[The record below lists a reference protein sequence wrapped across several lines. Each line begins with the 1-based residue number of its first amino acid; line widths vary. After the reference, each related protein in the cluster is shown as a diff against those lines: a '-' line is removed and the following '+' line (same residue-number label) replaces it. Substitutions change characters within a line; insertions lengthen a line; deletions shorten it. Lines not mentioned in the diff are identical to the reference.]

1 MSINFDTNNTD
12 KIIEHVLVD
21 HDYYNAVLFTHMFK
35 HTLSNGGYL
44 QIPYYMPNSI
54 IRHNLQYSSN
64 LTPQKYQATN
74 LYIFKKSHNVVGVDY
89 DAELVI
95 ENKSVKNND
104 KIYACFLLKIKKFS
118 NDNDNEIDKL
128 LKMSK
133 NPSTYYDDMSFHF
146 DPLIGNQSKIIQYNS
161 DVNRVLIFTN
171 PVPIKEIE
179 FGGYQTIP
187 SSLMLMEPS
196 SYQIIQ
202 INNAD
207 QVDLK
212 EGFQEGYEV
221 MDCQLVD
228 DNGTPQGKK
237 TITKLVEN
245 DSPDNNIVGVMFS
258 IFMVMTIGWFAAPP
272 LYKSMVI
279 NQYKTS
285 ESITFATVFIGIVI
299 ATLGI
304 SLSIDGFS
312 KKYHDSTEGY
322 FGTMILFLLVVS
334 YASIAISRLDTTF
347 NTGPSIN
354 FNTLG
359 SGFITMLSGVF
370 TLLRQPKYLFG
381 QTKPTII
388 VGILPLFSL
397 LLIILSIVCFVGI
410 KNDPD
415 AKKKEKKRKG
425 YIKHLNGLIMGIGSI
440 YGFIAILYYFHMNY
454 PLPTSSASVAVI

>member
-1 MSINFDTNNTD
+1 MSTNFDTNNTD
-12 KIIEHVLVD
+12 KITEHVLVE

-74 LYIFKKSHNVVGVDY
+74 LYIFKKSHNIVGVDY

-118 NDNDNEIDKL
+118 NDNDNDIDKL

-171 PVPIKEIE
+171 PVSIKEIE

-202 INNAD
+202 INGAKN
-207 QVDLK
+207 Q
-212 EGFQEGYEV
+212 EGFQEGYEM

-228 DNGTPQGKK
+228 NKGSIKGKK
-237 TITKLVEN
+237 TLTKLVEN
-245 DSPDNNIVGVMFS
+245 DSPDNKIVGVMFS

-272 LYKSMVI
+272 LYQSMVM

-285 ESITFATVFIGIVI
+285 ESITVATVFIGIIIV
-299 ATLGI
+299 ALGL

-322 FGTMILFLLVVS
+322 IGTMILFLVAVS
-334 YASIAISRLDTTF
+334 YVSITLSRLDKIY
-347 NTGPSIN
+347 NPGPAIVFS
-354 FNTLG
+354 TLG
-359 SGFITMLSGVF
+359 SGFISMLTGVF
-370 TLLRQPKYLFG
+370 TLLKQIKYLFG
-381 QTKPTII
+381 QIKPTII

-415 AKKKEKKRKG
+415 AKKKEKKQKG
-425 YIKHLNGLIMGIGSI
+425 YIKHLTGLIMGIGSI
-440 YGFIAILYYFHMNY
+440 YGFMAILYYFHINYY
-454 PLPTSSASVAVI
+454 PLPISSASSGVM

>member
-1 MSINFDTNNTD
+1 MSTNFDTNNTD
-12 KIIEHVLVD
+12 KITDNVLIE

-54 IRHNLQYSSN
+54 IRHNLQYTSN

-74 LYIFKKSHNVVGVDY
+74 LYIFKKSHNIVGLDY

-118 NDNDNEIDKL
+118 NDNDNDIDKL

-171 PVPIKEIE
+171 PVSIKEIE

-207 QVDLK
+207 QVEIK

-228 DNGTPQGKK
+228 DKGRKKGNK

-245 DSPDNNIVGVMFS
+245 DSPDNKILGVMFS

-272 LYKSMVI
+272 LYKSIVI
-279 NQYKTS
+279 NQYNTS
-285 ESITFATVFIGIVI
+285 ESITVATVFIGIVFFV
-299 ATLGI
+299 LGA
-304 SLSIDGFS
+304 SLIGDGLS
-312 KKYHDSTEGY
+312 KYRDTTESY
-322 FGTMILFLLVVS
+322 FGTMILFLLAVS
-334 YASIAISRLDTTF
+334 YASIAISRLDT
-347 NTGPSIN
+347 N
-354 FNTLG
+354 FNKGPDLDFKTLG
-359 SGFITMLSGVF
+359 SGFISMLTGVF
-370 TLLRQPKYLFG
+370 AMLREIKYLFG
-381 QTKPTII
+381 QIKPTII
-388 VGILPLFSL
+388 VGILPLLSL
-397 LLIILSIVCFVGI
+397 LLIILSIVCFIGI

-415 AKKKEKKRKG
+415 AKKKEKKQKG
-425 YIKHLNGLIMGIGSI
+425 YIKHLTGLIMGIGSI
-440 YGFIAILYYFHMNY
+440 YGFMAILYYFHMN
-454 PLPTSSASVAVI
+454 PIS

>member
-1 MSINFDTNNTD
+1 MSTNFDTNNTD
-12 KIIEHVLVD
+12 KITDNVLVE

-54 IRHNLQYSSN
+54 IRHNLQYTSN

-74 LYIFKKSHNVVGVDY
+74 LYIFKKSHNIVGVDY

-118 NDNDNEIDKL
+118 NDNDNDIDKL

-171 PVPIKEIE
+171 PIPIKEIE

-202 INNAD
+202 INTAD
-207 QVDLK
+207 QVGLK

-228 DNGTPQGKK
+228 DKGTPQGNK

-245 DSPDNNIVGVMFS
+245 DSPDNKIIGIIFS
-258 IFMVMTIGWFAAPP
+258 ILMVMTIGWFAAPP
-272 LYKSMVI
+272 LYKSIVI

-285 ESITFATVFIGIVI
+285 ESITVATVFIGVVI
-299 ATLGI
+299 AALGAG
-304 SLSIDGFS
+304 LVGDGFS
-312 KKYHDSTEGY
+312 KKYYDTTEGY
-322 FGTMILFLLVVS
+322 IGAMILFLVAVS
-334 YASIAISRLDTTF
+334 YASIAFRRLDETY
-347 NTGPSIN
+347 NTGPAIVFS
-354 FNTLG
+354 FSTFD
-359 SGFITMLSGVF
+359 SGFKNMLIGVSTML
-370 TLLRQPKYLFG
+370 TQIKYLFG

-388 VGILPLFSL
+388 VGILPLLSL

-415 AKKKEKKRKG
+415 AKKKEKKQKG
-425 YIKHLNGLIMGIGSI
+425 YIKHLIGLIMGIGSI
-440 YGFIAILYYFHMNY
+440 YGFMAILYYFHMN
-454 PLPTSSASVAVI
+454 PIS

>member
-1 MSINFDTNNTD
+1 MSTNFDTNNTD
-12 KIIEHVLVD
+12 KITEHVLVE
-21 HDYYNAVLFTHMFK
+21 HDYYNAVLYTHMFK

-74 LYIFKKSHNVVGVDY
+74 LYIFKKSHNIVGVDY

-118 NDNDNEIDKL
+118 NDNDNDIDKL

-161 DVNRVLIFTN
+161 DVNRLLIFTN
-171 PVPIKEIE
+171 PVSIKEIE

-187 SSLMLMEPS
+187 SSLILMEPS

-202 INNAD
+202 INGAKN
-207 QVDLK
+207 Q
-212 EGFQEGYEV
+212 EGFQEGYEM

-228 DNGTPQGKK
+228 DKGRKKGKK
-237 TITKLVEN
+237 TLTKLVEN
-245 DSPDNNIVGVMFS
+245 DSPDNKIVGVMFS

-272 LYKSMVI
+272 LYQSMVM

-285 ESITFATVFIGIVI
+285 ESITVATVFIGIIIV
-299 ATLGI
+299 ALGL

-322 FGTMILFLLVVS
+322 IGTMILFLVAVS
-334 YASIAISRLDTTF
+334 YVSITLSRLDKIY
-347 NTGPSIN
+347 NPGPAIVFS
-354 FNTLG
+354 TLG
-359 SGFITMLSGVF
+359 SGFISMLTGVF
-370 TLLRQPKYLFG
+370 TLLKQIKYLFG
-381 QTKPTII
+381 QIKPTII

-415 AKKKEKKRKG
+415 AKKKEKKQKG
-425 YIKHLNGLIMGIGSI
+425 YIKHLTGLIMGIGSI
-440 YGFIAILYYFHMNY
+440 YGFMAILYYFHINYY
-454 PLPTSSASVAVI
+454 PLPISSASSGVM

>member
-1 MSINFDTNNTD
+1 MSTNFDTNNTD
-12 KIIEHVLVD
+12 KITEHVLVE
-21 HDYYNAVLFTHMFK
+21 HDYYNAVLYTHMFK

-74 LYIFKKSHNVVGVDY
+74 LYIFKKSHNIVGVDY

-118 NDNDNEIDKL
+118 NDNDNDIDKL

-171 PVPIKEIE
+171 PVSIKEIE

-187 SSLMLMEPS
+187 SSLILMEPS

-202 INNAD
+202 INGAKN
-207 QVDLK
+207 Q
-212 EGFQEGYEV
+212 EGFQEGYEM

-228 DNGTPQGKK
+228 DKGRKKGKK
-237 TITKLVEN
+237 TLTKLVEN
-245 DSPDNNIVGVMFS
+245 DSPDNKIVGVMFS

-272 LYKSMVI
+272 LYQSMVM

-285 ESITFATVFIGIVI
+285 ESITVATVFIGIIIV
-299 ATLGI
+299 ALGL

-322 FGTMILFLLVVS
+322 IGTMILFLVAVS
-334 YASIAISRLDTTF
+334 YVSITLSRLDKIY
-347 NTGPSIN
+347 NPGPAIVFS
-354 FNTLG
+354 TLG
-359 SGFITMLSGVF
+359 SGFISMLTGVF
-370 TLLRQPKYLFG
+370 TLLKQIKYLFG
-381 QTKPTII
+381 QIKPTII

-415 AKKKEKKRKG
+415 AKKKEKKQKG
-425 YIKHLNGLIMGIGSI
+425 YIKHLTGLIMGIGSI
-440 YGFIAILYYFHMNY
+440 YGFMAILYYFHINYY
-454 PLPTSSASVAVI
+454 PLPISSASSGVM

>member
-1 MSINFDTNNTD
+1 MSTNFDTNNTD
-12 KIIEHVLVD
+12 KITEHVLVE
-21 HDYYNAVLFTHMFK
+21 HDYYNAVLYTHMFK

-74 LYIFKKSHNVVGVDY
+74 LYIFKKSHNIVGVDY

-118 NDNDNEIDKL
+118 NDNNNDIDKL

-133 NPSTYYDDMSFHF
+133 NPSTYYDDMSFDF
-146 DPLIGNQSKIIQYNS
+146 EPLIGNQSKIIQYNS
-161 DVNRVLIFTN
+161 DINRVLIFTN

-202 INNAD
+202 INGAKN
-207 QVDLK
+207 Q
-212 EGFQEGYEV
+212 EGFQEGYEM

-228 DNGTPQGKK
+228 DKGSIKGNK
-237 TITKLVEN
+237 TLTKLVEN
-245 DSPDNNIVGVMFS
+245 DSPDVMLVGVMFS

-272 LYKSMVI
+272 LYQSMVM

-285 ESITFATVFIGIVI
+285 ESITVATVFIGIIIV
-299 ATLGI
+299 ALGL

-322 FGTMILFLLVVS
+322 IGTMILFLVAVS
-334 YASIAISRLDTTF
+334 YVSITLSRLDKIY
-347 NTGPSIN
+347 NPGPAIVFS
-354 FNTLG
+354 TLG
-359 SGFITMLSGVF
+359 SGFISMLTGVF
-370 TLLRQPKYLFG
+370 TLLKQIKYLFG
-381 QTKPTII
+381 QIKPTII

-415 AKKKEKKRKG
+415 AKKKEKKQKG
-425 YIKHLNGLIMGIGSI
+425 YIKHLTGLIMGIGSI
-440 YGFIAILYYFHMNY
+440 YGFMAILYYFHINYY
-454 PLPTSSASVAVI
+454 PLPISSASSGVM